1 MTRREM
7 ALQATLVL
15 SLICG
20 IVGGNFVLHR
30 WVIGDAASRE
40 AGAGTAGSDSSL
52 DDLDEFAPRGR
63 TIANSTLTL
72 EPAAHREQLRKL
84 IAEKLPRATPEE
96 REAWLEELNDL
107 SLPAAEGVLD
117 LRGQV
122 GAFPQIDDNPQRQPS
137 AASPPDFDFSIRLS
151 R

>member
-7 ALQATLVL
+7 TLQATLVL

-40 AGAGTAGSDSSL
+40 AGAGTAGGKSSL
-52 DDLDEFAPRGR
+52 DDLDEFAPRRHKVGS
-63 TIANSTLTL
+63 STLR
-72 EPAAHREQLRKL
+72 EDPAARREQLRML
-84 IAEKLPRATPEE
+84 IAEKLPQATREE
-96 REAWLEELNDL
+96 RDAWLDELSDL
-107 SLPAAEGVLD
+107 SLPAAAGVLD

-122 GAFPQIDDNPQRQPS
+122 GAFPQIDDNPQPRS
-137 AASPPDFDFSIRLS
+137 SEANEPDFDFSIRHS